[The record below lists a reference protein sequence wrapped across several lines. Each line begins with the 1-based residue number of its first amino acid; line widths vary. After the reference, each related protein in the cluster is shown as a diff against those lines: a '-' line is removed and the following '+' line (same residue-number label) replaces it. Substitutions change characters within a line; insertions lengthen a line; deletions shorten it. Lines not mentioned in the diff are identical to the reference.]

1 MFKLQWRQLNISMLL
16 MALFLVITIQP
27 ASAASAGVKV
37 KSEAV
42 GLEFDGKTLVI
53 PQGQYIFVIKGST
66 YVPLR
71 FFSYALQKNVAWDSK
86 TSTVTVSNPTEQE
99 AVMLQEYLLNA
110 TGQAGEVSST
120 GGASID
126 VKPIQSKFI
135 FDGENKALPKGQSGY
150 SLNGSIYVPI
160 RFMSQAV
167 GTQINWDK
175 TTGRITGESTIYKAE
190 KTRESAEEVKEEETV
205 PVADTEKEASTGAG
219 GFGAGG
225 GGGGGAG
232 GVSNY
237 ESITS
242 NAEST
247 LYALKAS
254 CENQLMPLGLE
265 LIVAVDSDAKQ
276 QLINQM
282 NTIISQCTV
291 QFDQAV
297 ANVEQQLTAGGYST
311 SIIADYRKAFQD
323 ALDAGRAILEGMNS

>member
-1 MFKLQWRQLNISMLL
+1 MYNLQWRQLYLIMML
-16 MALFLVITIQP
+16 MAFFLVFTVQP
-27 ASAASAGVKV
+27 AAAASAGVKV

-86 TSTVTVSNPTEQE
+86 TNTVSVTNPTKQQ

-110 TGQAGEVSST
+110 TGQAGEESSK
-120 GGASID
+120 GGTSIA
-126 VKPIQSKFI
+126 VKPIQAKFM
-135 FDGENKALPKGQSGY
+135 FDGDSKALPQGQSGY

-160 RFMSQAV
+160 RFMSQSV

-175 TTGRITGESTIYKAE
+175 TTGRITGESTAYKAE
-190 KTRESAEEVKEEETV
+190 KAKENTEDVKEEGTV
-205 PVADTEKEASTGAG
+205 PVTDTKQEAGTGTG
-219 GFGAGG
+219 GVGGA
-225 GGGGGAG
+225 GGGGAG
-232 GVSNY
+232 GVTTY
-237 ESITS
+237 ESITA

-254 CENQLMPLGLE
+254 CENQLMPLGLQ
-265 LIVAVDSDAKQ
+265 LIIATDSNAKQ

-282 NTIISQCTV
+282 NGIIDQCTV
-291 QFDQAV
+291 QFNQAV
-297 ANVEQQLTAGGYST
+297 ADVEIKLTAGGYST

-323 ALDAGRAILEGMNS
+323 EMDAGRALLEGLNS